1 MLSHPCTITRRFKFL
16 VFDTLSLHCTILL
29 YHNTQQTKTHSE
41 TLFKRWEKEELRN
54 YTVGRTKVATFFPV
68 SMRVSSPLFVSM
80 KIEDGWPIL
89 KVVFSSGHDMVRNKI
104 PFVWYP
110 QSHFIKRVKWW
121 IFCLMYDLI
130 RLWKVI
136 L

>member
-1 MLSHPCTITRRFKFL
+1 MLSDPCNITRRFKFL

-29 YHNTQQTKTHSE
+29 YHKTQQTKTHSE

-89 KVVFSSGHDMVRNKI
+89 KVVFSSGHDMVRNENLLFDTLNLISLKGWNDEYS
-104 PFVWYP
+104 VW
-110 QSHFIKRVKWW
+110 
-121 IFCLMYDLI
+121 CM
-130 RLWKVI
+130 I
-136 L
+136 LSVYEK